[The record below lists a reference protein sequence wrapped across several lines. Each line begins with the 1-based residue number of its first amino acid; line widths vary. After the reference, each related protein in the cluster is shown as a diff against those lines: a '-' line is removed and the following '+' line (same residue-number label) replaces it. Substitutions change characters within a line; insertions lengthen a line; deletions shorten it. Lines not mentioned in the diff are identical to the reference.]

1 MKRTNRSYALHLAL
15 ALAVGC
21 GGVPAEVPEDAF
33 AEVGARV
40 LCDRVAECMRGAF
53 DGQYFGMSD
62 CRAHYEQQLT
72 AVIEALAE
80 ADCTYD
86 PAAASDGWTAAAEM
100 SCEKFYEDGTEEA
113 LADVWGDCGGY
124 LPPETTY
131 STY

>member
-1 MKRTNRSYALHLAL
+1 MIRTTATAALA

-21 GGVPAEVPEDAF
+21 GGVPAEVSEDQF

-62 CRAHYEQQLT
+62 CRAHYEQQLQ
-72 AVIEALAE
+72 AVVDALAE
-80 ADCTYD
+80 TDCTYD
-86 PAAASDGWTAAAEM
+86 PGAASDGWTTAADM

-131 STY
+131 SAY